1 MTNNLNTPVKR
12 QSLANEVAS
21 RLQQQ
26 ISLGQYTA
34 GQQLPTEPELMLQ
47 FGVGRSTVREA
58 VRILCNAGLI
68 RVQQGVGSFVEEIQG
83 IAEPL
88 VQRLQRAMFSELNE
102 VRLMLEQKIA
112 EKAAQ
117 WRTEKDLE
125 KMRHFLNLRKEYGDN
140 GDKNACIDADISFH
154 TAIAEAGSN
163 DVLAD
168 LYKTVA
174 KHLKNSFLELY
185 TDTNTFIISQHLHES
200 LYQSIADQE
209 PKQALYWAGKIAG
222 GK

>member
-1 MTNNLNTPVKR
+1 MMNNLNSPVKR
-12 QSLANEVAS
+12 QSLANEVAT

-26 ISLGQYTA
+26 ISLGQYQA
-34 GQQLPTEPELMLQ
+34 GQQLPTEPELMQQ
-47 FGVGRSTVREA
+47 FGVGRSTIREA

-88 VQRLQRAMFSELNE
+88 GQRLQRAMFSDLNE

-117 WRTEKDLE
+117 WRSEQDLN
-125 KMRHFLNLRKEYGDN
+125 KISRFLQLRKEYGDA
-140 GDKNACIDADISFH
+140 GDKTACIDADINFH
-154 TAIAEAGSN
+154 TAIAEAGKN

-174 KHLKNSFLELY
+174 KHLKNSFLDLY
-185 TDTNTFIISQHLHES
+185 PDTTTFTMSQHLHES